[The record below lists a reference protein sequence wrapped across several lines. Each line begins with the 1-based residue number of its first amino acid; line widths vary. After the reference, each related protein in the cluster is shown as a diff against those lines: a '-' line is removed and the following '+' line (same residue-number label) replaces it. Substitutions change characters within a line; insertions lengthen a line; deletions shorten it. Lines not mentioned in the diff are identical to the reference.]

1 MIKKGGH
8 GYHHHHHHLYY
19 TDPGTYLLIAI
30 PIAIVNGYIFGLKY
44 IKKEETKTNGIIM
57 LTASTIGAIF
67 FILFIGLYLY
77 ANST

>member
-8 GYHHHHHHLYY
+8 GYHHHHYLYY
-19 TDPGTYLLIAI
+19 HDSGAYLLIAI

-44 IKKEETKTNGIIM
+44 IKKEETKTKGIIM
-57 LTASTIGAIF
+57 LTSSTIASIL
-67 FILFIGLYLY
+67 FILFIALYLY

>member
-8 GYHHHHHHLYY
+8 GYHHYLYY
-19 TDPGTYLLIAI
+19 TEPGIYLLIAI

-44 IKKEETKTNGIIM
+44 IKKENTKTKGIIM
-57 LTASTIGAIF
+57 LTTSTIASIL
-67 FILFIGLYLY
+67 FILFIALYLY